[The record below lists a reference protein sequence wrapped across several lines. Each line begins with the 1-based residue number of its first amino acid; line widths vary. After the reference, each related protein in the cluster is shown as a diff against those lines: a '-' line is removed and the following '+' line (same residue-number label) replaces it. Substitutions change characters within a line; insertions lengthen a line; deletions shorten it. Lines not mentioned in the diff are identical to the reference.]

1 MNPLK
6 LGTISISREV
16 VAHPLL
22 GDAHVIEHAGRAI
35 TAMSALDWERPQ
47 RIPVVAEPGRLP
59 PGAGGALLNEIAR
72 RARDAGVAALR
83 YAGPYNTPGLYRALL
98 RSFRVSAGEDAFT
111 ADVLGRA
118 LRLARDEIA
127 VDFAPAPHER
137 VELACGHAELRPPC
151 HRSELAGLL
160 PGELCLEAAVIAG
173 TRFERDG
180 AVARLVDDA
189 CEVWFGDACYAR
201 IATLSP
207 RGELVDGPHAPPA
220 LASRVIGAAFPAQL
234 RAALAE
240 LVADAVPPPLAAD
253 ARAAVAARTIAWAD
267 LGTRAARRSD
277 AGFEVHAAL
286 WERIAPFGLARLA
299 LALAEA
305 LAPVVTSTLLAEL
318 SAG

>member
-1 MNPLK
+1 VNPLK
-6 LGTISISREV
+6 LGTISISRDV

-47 RIPVVAEPGRLP
+47 HIPVVAAPARLP

-72 RARDAGVAALR
+72 RAREAGIGALR
-83 YAGPYNTPGLYRALL
+83 YSGPYNTPALYRALL
-98 RSFRVSAGEDAFT
+98 RSFRASAGEDEFT

-118 LRLARDEIA
+118 LRLARDEVA

-137 VELACGHAELRPPC
+137 LELACGHVETRD
-151 HRSELAGLL
+151 GI
-160 PGELCLEAAVIAG
+160 EAAVIAG
-173 TRFERDG
+173 TRFEREG
-180 AVARLVDDA
+180 AVARLVDNA

-207 RGELVDGPHAPPA
+207 NGELVDGPHAPPA
-220 LASRVIGAAFPAQL
+220 LASRVLGATFPVEL

-240 LVADAVPPPLAAD
+240 LVADAVPAPLAAD
-253 ARAAVAARTIAWAD
+253 ARSAVAARTIAWAD

-277 AGFEVHAAL
+277 AGFDVHAAL
-286 WERIAPFGLARLA
+286 WERISPFGLARLA
-299 LALAEA
+299 LAITEA

-318 SAG
+318 TAG

>member
-1 MNPLK
+1 VNPLK
-6 LGTISISREV
+6 LGTISISRDV

-47 RIPVVAEPGRLP
+47 RIPVVAEPGQLP
-59 PGAGGALLNEIAR
+59 PGAGGMLLNEIAR
-72 RARDAGVAALR
+72 RAREPLR
-83 YAGPYNTPGLYRALL
+83 YAGPYNTPALYRALL
-98 RSFRVSAGEDAFT
+98 RSFRASAGEGEFT

-137 VELACGHAELRPPC
+137 VELACGHVEIRD
-151 HRSELAGLL
+151 GI
-160 PGELCLEAAVIAG
+160 EAAVIAG
-173 TRFERDG
+173 TRFEREG
-180 AVARLVDDA
+180 VARLVDNV

-207 RGELVDGPHAPPA
+207 RGELVDGPHAPPV
-220 LASRVIGAAFPAQL
+220 LASQVLGAVFPAEL

-240 LVADAVPPPLAAD
+240 LVADAVPAPLAAD
-253 ARAAVAARTIAWAD
+253 ARVAVAARTITWAD

-286 WERIAPFGLARLA
+286 WERIAPLGLARLA

-305 LAPVVTSTLLAEL
+305 LAPVVTTALLAEVSRATL
-318 SAG
+318 ER

>member
-1 MNPLK
+1 VNPLK
-6 LGTISISREV
+6 LGTISISRDV

-59 PGAGGALLNEIAR
+59 PGAGGMLLNEIAR
-72 RARDAGVAALR
+72 RAREPLR
-83 YAGPYNTPGLYRALL
+83 YAGPYNTPALYRALL
-98 RSFRVSAGEDAFT
+98 RSFRASAGEDEFT

-137 VELACGHAELRPPC
+137 VELACGHVEMRN
-151 HRSELAGLL
+151 GV
-160 PGELCLEAAVIAG
+160 EAAVIAG

-180 AVARLVDDA
+180 AVARLVGDA

-220 LASRVIGAAFPAQL
+220 LASQVLGAEFPAEL

-240 LVADAVPPPLAAD
+240 LVADAVPAPLAAD
-253 ARAAVAARTIAWAD
+253 ARTAVAARTIAWAD
-267 LGTRAARRSD
+267 LGTRAARRND

-286 WERIAPFGLARLA
+286 WERIAPLGLARLA
-299 LALAEA
+299 LAIAEA
-305 LAPVVTSTLLAEL
+305 LAPVVTSALLAEIVR
-318 SAG
+318 

>member
-35 TAMSALDWERPQ
+35 TAMSALDWDLPQ
-47 RIPVVAEPGRLP
+47 RIPVVAAPGRLP
-59 PGAGGALLNEIAR
+59 PGAGGMLLNEIAR
-72 RARDAGVAALR
+72 RARDAGIATLR
-83 YAGPYNTPGLYRALL
+83 YAGPYNTPALYRALL
-98 RSFRVSAGEDAFT
+98 RSFRASHGEDQFT
-111 ADVLGRA
+111 RDVLGRA

-137 VELACGHAELRPPC
+137 VELACGHAEIRD
-151 HRSELAGLL
+151 GV
-160 PGELCLEAAVIAG
+160 EAAVIAG
-173 TRFERDG
+173 TRFDRDG

-189 CEVWFGDACYAR
+189 CEIWFGDACYAR
-201 IATLSP
+201 VAVLSP
-207 RGELVDGPHAPPA
+207 RGELIDGPHAPPQ
-220 LASRVIGAAFPAQL
+220 LASPVIGAEFPAEL

-240 LVADAVPPPLAAD
+240 LVAEAVPAPLAAD
-253 ARAAVAARTIAWAD
+253 ARTAVAARAIAWAD
-267 LGTRAARRSD
+267 LGTRAARRTD
-277 AGFEVHAAL
+277 TGFEVHAAI
-286 WERIAPFGLARLA
+286 WERIAPLGLARLA

-305 LAPVVTSTLLAEL
+305 LAPVVASALLAEV